1 MNTRPQSRLGLVPGM
16 YGVPLEDPRQGDE
29 PLALYVERL
38 SAVVMD
44 LVRRH
49 HHPGQDSGFVMDECL
64 IGPPRGRH
72 SGIARI
78 ELLYRREAHCYRH
91 VFAVT
96 DSAEHGL
103 RLWTEV
109 RKYVRQS

>member
-1 MNTRPQSRLGLVPGM
+1 MKSPQSRLGPAPGM
-16 YGVPLEDPRQGDE
+16 YGVPLEDPRSGDE
-29 PLALYVERL
+29 PLALYVERI
-38 SAVVMD
+38 SAAVMA
-44 LVRRH
+44 LVQRH
-49 HHPGQDSGFVMDECL
+49 HHPGQDRGFVMDHCL

-78 ELLYRREAHCYRH
+78 ELLYRREGHGYRH

-96 DSAEHGL
+96 DSEEHGL

-109 RKYVRQS
+109 RKHVR